1 MSQSKQEN
9 GSLSISG
16 EGKVVN
22 YNPELELAEA
32 IDEFELMANV
42 DGRSEKTLDLYNYV
56 FGRFTDFLSEEIA
69 IGSISTKQIR
79 KYLAELIEEDLKRT
93 TVAIHH
99 RVLNAFFTWLVEEG
113 FLKKSPTEQVDEP
126 KTPDK
131 HPKVL
136 SKDQVEKIS
145 DMKKYDKPIICVA
158 PGGEYTHKITAKIED
173 EGIPVYQTPEEA
185 VEAMWGLAECGKC
198 GHEF

>member
-9 GSLSISG
+9 GSFSISE
-16 EGKVVN
+16 EGKGLN

-32 IDEFELMANV
+32 IEEFELMANV
-42 DGRSEKTLDLYNYV
+42 DGRSEKTMDLYDYV
-56 FGRFTDFLSEEIA
+56 FGRFTDFLSEEIT

-113 FLKKSPTEQVDEP
+113 FLKKSPTEKVDEP

-136 SKDQVEKIS
+136 SKEQVEKL
-145 DMKKYDKPIICVA
+145 VQA
-158 PGGEYTHKITAKIED
+158 A
-173 EGIPVYQTPEEA
+173 
-185 VEAMWGLAECGKC
+185 
-198 GHEF
+198 